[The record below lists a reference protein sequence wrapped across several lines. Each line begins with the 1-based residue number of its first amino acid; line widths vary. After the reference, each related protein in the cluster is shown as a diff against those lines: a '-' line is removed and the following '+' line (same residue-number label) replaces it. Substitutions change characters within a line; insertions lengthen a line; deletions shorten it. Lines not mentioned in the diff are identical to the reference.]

1 MNRTKYY
8 TILFVILL
16 QFTPLYNIGQNT
28 HLEDI
33 KIKEIN
39 DSLQVSYRINTNG
52 NPVTNGQAIYLSPIL
67 MMKGNHY
74 PLQPVIIAGKNKQ
87 QVLRRW
93 ANNYKRELSSC
104 IINPELQND
113 SALYFNVQIP
123 YLQKVDSA
131 RMLVKLETLHY
142 RGKHTLTSD
151 MTVSPVI
158 PANQE
163 TYTFS
168 PQVSF
173 IIPKKENKLHC
184 VQKSSSVF
192 FKTGHSGILPAYRDN
207 QTGISEM
214 ERILRDIVN
223 NKNISLESIY
233 IHGYASPEGRYGV
246 NKTLAMKRALALK
259 NHIRSMFNIPDS
271 LLKTDATPEDWP
283 GLTTLIESK
292 ELISNEDIQNI
303 ISIARDDEREAALKQ
318 LDNGEPY
325 HIIQKE
331 LFPRLRRVE
340 YQIRYSIKDYSGDEI
355 KTLEKSNPENLSHLE
370 LYNLAM
376 SYGENSTE
384 YNRLLTKTIP
394 FYYPKDTVAIN
405 NAAAVSIKNGDLDA
419 ARRLLEQAV
428 PSDLLYNNM
437 GIIYMLEGNR
447 EEALRCFDKAITSGN
462 EQAVYNK
469 KELQRKK

>member
-28 HLEDI
+28 YLRDLTI
-33 KIKEIN
+33 REIN
-39 DSLQVSYRINTNG
+39 DSLQVSYRINPNRDSI
-52 NPVTNGQAIYLSPIL
+52 TNGQAIYISPVL
-67 MMKGNHY
+67 MMRDNHY
-74 PLQPVIIAGKNKQ
+74 PLEPVIIAGKNKQ

-93 ANNYKRELSSC
+93 ANNYKRELPSY

-113 SALYFNVQIP
+113 SAPYFNVQIP

-131 RMLVKLETLHY
+131 RMLVKLESLHY

-151 MTVSPVI
+151 ITVSPVI
-158 PANQE
+158 QASQK
-163 TYTFS
+163 TYIIS

-173 IIPKKENKLHC
+173 ITPKKENKHHY

-192 FKTGHSGILPAYRDN
+192 FKIGHSDILPTYRNND
-207 QTGISEM
+207 TGISEM
-214 ERILRDIVN
+214 ERILRDLVN
-223 NKNISLESIY
+223 NKNISLESVY

-246 NKTLAMKRALALK
+246 NETLAQKRALALK

-271 LLKTDATPEDWP
+271 LLKTDTTPEDWT
-283 GLTTLIESK
+283 GLTALIGSK
-292 ELISNEDIQNI
+292 ELINKEDIRNI
-303 ISIARDDEREAALKQ
+303 MSIERDDERETALKQ
-318 LDNGEPY
+318 LDSGKPY

-331 LFPRLRRVE
+331 LFPQLRRVE
-340 YQIRYSIKDYSGDEI
+340 YQICYSIKDYNGDEI
-355 KTLEKSNPENLSHLE
+355 KILEKSNPENLSHTE

-376 SYGENSTE
+376 SYGETSPE
-384 YNRLLTKTIP
+384 YNRLFTETIP
-394 FYYPKDTVAIN
+394 FYFPDDTAAIN
-405 NAAAVSIKNGDLDA
+405 NAAAVLIKKRDLDA
-419 ARRLLEQAV
+419 ARRLLEQAA
-428 PSDLLYNNM
+428 PSNLLYNNM

-447 EEALRCFDKAITSGN
+447 EEAIRCFDKAISSGN

-469 KELQRKK
+469 RELQRKK